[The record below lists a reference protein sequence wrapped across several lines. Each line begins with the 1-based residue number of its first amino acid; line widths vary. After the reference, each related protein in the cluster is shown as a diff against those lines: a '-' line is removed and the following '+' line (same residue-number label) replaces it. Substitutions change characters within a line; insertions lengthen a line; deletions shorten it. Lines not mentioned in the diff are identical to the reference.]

1 MNYEE
6 QPKKRRN
13 PEEDSRRA
21 REKAEKERNTFI
33 AIYINRRDQDNLSG
47 KKQQK
52 PLTINRN
59 DSNDYD
65 DEDDDE

>member
-33 AIYINRRDQDNLSG
+33 AIYINRRDQDNLSR